1 MVYGPRSL
9 VVLMHRAQPAIF
21 ELQGFSTFAH
31 RCRYTTENIGK
42 TVAKMLQNYWQKE
55 DQYSLFIIQQKD
67 RRRGGIIRT
76 RIVGRGGSKRKRKGG
91 VFYDQ

>member
-67 RRRGGIIRT
+67 RRGGGIIRT
-76 RIVGRGGSKRKRKGG
+76 GRGGRGDIYKDRERT
-91 VFYDQ
+91 